1 MIFPL
6 VRSQSVCIFF
16 LCETEVARLVFRQ
29 SVLLRQRFEF
39 CWNNQNTRTTSR
51 FLLLEILA
59 TNLFDSFA
67 FKQLFNRLDNSMETG
82 FLSIKLSHDNLST
95 SF

>member
-39 CWNNQNTRTTSR
+39 CWNNQSTRTTSR
-51 FLLLEILA
+51 FLLIEILA
-59 TNLFDSFA
+59 TNLFHA
-67 FKQLFNRLDNSMETG
+67 LVCLQTIIQQTR
-82 FLSIKLSHDNLST
+82 
-95 SF
+95 

>member
-39 CWNNQNTRTTSR
+39 RWNNHNTRPASR
-51 FLLLEILA
+51 FLLPE
-59 TNLFDSFA
+59 TLFDSFS
-67 FKQLFNRLDNSMETG
+67 FKKLFNTLDSSMETG
-82 FLSIKLSHDNLST
+82 II
-95 SF
+95 